1 MVACRVPF
9 SGRISGLTDNA
20 GDFRGK
26 LASASLKYRSRETRP
41 YIIEAAFN
49 GDKMLVEVSFTPL
62 PLHPPR
68 RRVCGSK
75 FSPVKKALQKSS
87 FLGMVRH
94 GVTHG
99 FYMDL
104 SGEGAHVILKLRDR
118 RIADCRLSI

>member
-26 LASASLKYRSRETRP
+26 LASASLKHRSRETRP

-49 GDKMLVEVSFTPL
+49 GDEMLVEVSFTPL
-62 PLHPPR
+62 PLPPPR

-75 FSPVKKALQKSS
+75 FFPS
-87 FLGMVRH
+87 
-94 GVTHG
+94 
-99 FYMDL
+99 
-104 SGEGAHVILKLRDR
+104 R
-118 RIADCRLSI
+118 RICKNHHSCKWFAMG